1 MKDRLKYVID
11 SRYFDGTC
19 LTSMS
24 DGFHNDYGG
33 ETIEE
38 LRIRENNPYLKA
50 VTPSDID
57 KKLRLYNQSLSEPF
71 KEITEED
78 YYDLLD
84 VLPPLRMRQNSFFV
98 GEPYYGNMYSFCF
111 TRQGRYFKGLRSVL
125 TPQSELDSQIDRHLE
140 IINRKAVIS
149 KEETSKTI
157 SGARLIPYY
166 FSLDGKQPVFICNLV
181 IQSDSGQART
191 DMANTLKSLRRN
203 HYQFYKGKGHYETPD
218 ELIDHVS
225 GKKFTLVSDGHFFQ
239 YPPGRESATFIG
251 YIKETS
257 EEFIFRIYDRE
268 YFLYLYNPQIQIS
281 AESETKRS
289 IFREKDKTKRSK
301 KESAQHSK
309 SRNKSFVMTSVSA
322 L

>member
-125 TPQSELDSQIDRHLE
+125 TPQSELDSQIRPSHGNHQPESRNLKRGNKQNGHNRNQTHSLLFFTGRKTARIHLQPCYP
-140 IINRKAVIS
+140 IRFQ
-149 KEETSKTI
+149 TSK
-157 SGARLIPYY
+157 
-166 FSLDGKQPVFICNLV
+166 
-181 IQSDSGQART
+181 
-191 DMANTLKSLRRN
+191 
-203 HYQFYKGKGHYETPD
+203 
-218 ELIDHVS
+218 
-225 GKKFTLVSDGHFFQ
+225 DGHGE
-239 YPPGRESATFIG
+239 YP
-251 YIKETS
+251 
-257 EEFIFRIYDRE
+257 
-268 YFLYLYNPQIQIS
+268 
-281 AESETKRS
+281 
-289 IFREKDKTKRSK
+289 EKSSP
-301 KESAQHSK
+301 EPL
-309 SRNKSFVMTSVSA
+309 SV